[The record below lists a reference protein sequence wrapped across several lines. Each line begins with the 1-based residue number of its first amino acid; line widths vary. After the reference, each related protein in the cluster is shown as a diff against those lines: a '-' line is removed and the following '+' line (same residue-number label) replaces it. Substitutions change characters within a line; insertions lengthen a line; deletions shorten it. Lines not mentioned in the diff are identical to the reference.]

1 MRTALKIGN
10 RKWARRGNKAGL
22 KKRRMDQEKIF
33 WVDLEMTGLDYSGKD
48 KIMEFASV
56 VTDGQFNV
64 IKVRLLYAVRI
75 MRMLSEISFILT
87 SGGT

>member
-1 MRTALKIGN
+1 
-10 RKWARRGNKAGL
+10 
-22 KKRRMDQEKIF
+22 MDQEKIF

-64 IKVRLLYAVRI
+64 IKVRLSYAKVI
-75 MRMLSEISFILT
+75 
-87 SGGT
+87 